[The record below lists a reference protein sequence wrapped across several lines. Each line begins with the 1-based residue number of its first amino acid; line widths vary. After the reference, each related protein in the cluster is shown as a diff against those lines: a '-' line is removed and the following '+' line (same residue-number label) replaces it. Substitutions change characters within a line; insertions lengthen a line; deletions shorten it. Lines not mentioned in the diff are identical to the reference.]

1 MSFPDIPLAPPPPSN
16 RVTNHLKHSKFSPA
30 ARPRAGISVTSLL
43 EIKGSNRE
51 AARGALSSGDDASL
65 ILPHTEATLS

>member
-1 MSFPDIPLAPPPPSN
+1 M
-16 RVTNHLKHSKFSPA
+16 
-30 ARPRAGISVTSLL
+30 TSLL

-51 AARGALSSGDDASL
+51 AERGTLRSGDDASL